1 MASSPQDRAVFS
13 ADLSSYFDSLRP
25 DELAWLVKLIDRFPI
40 PRAECAPD
48 LVHAVARLTKDVPW
62 WSELDEGR
70 RFGEMAQQLAQRA
83 EAKSGPARLTRKDI
97 EADYGGPFLLTQALL
112 EPAGDTASGP
122 VEMLRASLLA
132 CRWQWFGTSEEHKT
146 ATAALGAAIRGI
158 GSGRIG
164 PRLLQRLGRATTLEE
179 FLQAATGLKTS
190 GVESLE
196 VAWQNAFEPGL
207 TKLGQLSWA
216 PPVGPAVPK
225 PEPPTPGP
233 ADPQPPIAPGPVEPG
248 PPNKSPGPKPRGAK
262 GKGSVPPGED
272 ELIEKLQRSIRRG
285 KGPRPPGA
293 PEPMV
298 GEPVEEVTRSVLV
311 SSLPEAPPHKDAND
325 VLTHQ
330 VRQAIWNTNY
340 LLLPHHPDVLLL
352 ADYRRVV
359 GAVLGLLQK
368 EALASDLKAGAA
380 GLLFQALAGR
390 TPRSLK
396 ALSVRPDGKAAHDP
410 LQMNLLLKEGA
421 LRLSCF
427 WQVPGPDYEPS
438 QFHPDADQEDCV
450 EAVRQDFLLML
461 APAFRDALNRHADA
475 LRSLVAQP
483 VNKIES
489 LLREAAAEVRE
500 AEGVAFTI
508 GQLRASFSAHLYEL
522 CRDTAATQLICADT
536 LGQSMA
542 PLSYYAPRAKALAQ
556 YHWSFQQSLLGTS
569 EASPKYPLR
578 EDRVGSRLL
587 VRKSKAQAMARAPSR
602 VLHYG
607 LSKLVEERRLVEVH
621 HAMATQV
628 AGMLMAIATH
638 RPSESLV
645 KLTLG
650 DFLVG
655 KEAGAALFRDKVH
668 DAAHDPR
675 LVALPATVCRQL
687 EAYLDHLGGLAALE
701 PRAKAKVS
709 DILKGKSPLLMGLS
723 ERGVLQELDFKSL
736 KALMPSEWQVL
747 PMNWGRHWM
756 RTHAVE
762 EGLPPELV
770 SMQLG
775 HLEAVGYPFS
785 GFSPTEPWRFVEA
798 VGPGWETLA
807 RRQGW
812 QVVRGLPGTA
822 PAGLTAHTPLKSWA
836 TTIKE
841 HQAAQRAEAK
851 LWRDAMKA
859 KLRNYREEAEQFVL
873 AHPELIRAGIAE
885 RYQDRR
891 SELERHELTRADFER
906 IRDEVYEAAGDDL
919 ALAIARANAVCHV
932 AKVVNHRTRQLPETP
947 GKVFNLRRPLDNA
960 FFPGMMEA
968 VRQMEGLREHL
979 AELATQSPQSRR
991 EDMASACACA
1001 ALAMVLF
1008 GYCDSPEQILGAI
1021 ERRTQLQRSA
1031 VLQDTIL
1038 VPWGDKPHEV
1048 LALRGI
1054 AAIVLARLNWKRADD
1069 EMPAREDIEARLR
1082 EFLPAWALPGK
1093 SAKSGKS
1100 GNSDEPGKS
1109 GDAAPSILN
1118 LLCETAAVA
1127 HRYELSPAARRANA
1141 RVGGATPAHM
1151 REQLALLDGDPAG
1164 TVRRDWETSGSDSG
1178 PRGTPTPPE
1187 LRKGNARAQYNALC
1201 RLFPSDQKDTTLP
1214 ETGEVIA
1221 SADAVS
1227 DASRA
1232 KVVEELKV
1240 LLRIEE
1246 PERRLQ
1252 PVVRMLASWAL
1263 DLILRGTP
1271 KKDKPALVTVEG
1283 YLTRIGGPLVEIF
1296 GQSAMTDVDEAELE
1310 EAYLVTIECKASKT
1324 NLRQRTAAAIL
1335 LFHAFAEARFDLPDV
1350 DLSGVKL
1357 YLGDDPEA
1365 LADARLVLPQERD
1378 AILGRLEAA
1387 AKEAEGV
1394 RPLAEV
1400 RVLRQARQA
1409 MPLFAAGGLRRSEG
1423 LGIQF
1428 RDVAASEGQVRVRIR
1443 PNSSRRLK
1451 TVRGRRAITLPAQ
1464 ATAVEGMDLM
1474 QWVETERA
1482 RLKSSRLETAFVFT
1496 PADAPF
1502 DAKTRFE
1509 VADVCLS
1516 VVREV
1521 TGRPASRL
1529 HALRHLV
1536 AIEATTPVFLSEA
1549 DKKALEGSMRLA
1561 SVPTLR
1567 EVALPRDL
1575 LGQVVGLGHSD
1586 PRTTLTYY
1594 HHLAWLLRSRS
1605 EASLSARYA
1614 NRMTLAPLL
1623 GVSLHALDWAI
1634 KQRPGRDK
1642 VLAWLDVGADL
1653 REVPQAPMPPARP
1666 GAAVPA
1672 VEAGAGHWTARELAA
1687 LLDSVARVGSLEKA
1701 LVVHGAPASAATPL
1715 RLLFLPMERRLGRR
1729 LLEESGRR
1737 PDAGKS
1743 PRGRIRRVGVGA
1755 ALEVLWRWYDED
1767 GDGRR
1772 TMLVRLAESVYEF
1785 MRPADGD
1792 RIPLPEGKA
1801 DTLRE
1806 LLQQAG
1812 IDLRQIK
1819 SEPGA
1824 EGIEV
1829 IRILRRDSENEGSGE
1844 ENSPANPRADRYL
1857 GLVLKRALLIILAV
1871 SRCS

>member
-1 MASSPQDRAVFS
+1 MASSPQERPVFT
-13 ADLSSYFDSLRP
+13 AKLSNYFGFLQP
-25 DELAWLVKLIDRFPI
+25 DELAWLERLVDCFSV
-40 PRAECAPD
+40 PRTECARD
-48 LVHAVARLTKDVPW
+48 LVHAVARLTRNVPW
-62 WSELDEGR
+62 WGELDGGH
-70 RFGEMAQQLAQRA
+70 RFGEMAQQLVQRA
-83 EAKSGPARLTRKDI
+83 EAKSGPARLTREDIDKDYRK
-97 EADYGGPFLLTQALL
+97 DYLLTRTFMQ
-112 EPAGDTASGP
+112 PTDDSVSVP

-132 CRWQWFGTSEEHKT
+132 CRWQWFGSAEEHKT

-164 PRLLQRLGRATTLEE
+164 PRLFQRLGRATTLEE

-190 GVESLE
+190 GIESLE
-196 VAWQNAFEPGL
+196 VAWKNAFEPGL
-207 TKLGQLSWA
+207 TKLGQLSWTT
-216 PPVGPAVPK
+216 PVRPVVPS
-225 PEPPTPGP
+225 PEPSVPGP
-233 ADPQPPIAPGPVEPG
+233 AHPQPPVPPGPVEPG
-248 PPNKSPGPKPRGAK
+248 PPSKPSGPKPRGSK
-262 GKGSVPPGED
+262 GMGSVPPGED

-293 PEPMV
+293 PQPMV

-311 SSLPEAPPHKDAND
+311 SSLPEAPPHKDADD

-359 GAVLGLLQK
+359 EGVLGLLQK
-368 EALASDLKAGAA
+368 EGLAPDLRAGAV

-396 ALSVRPDGKAAHDP
+396 ALSVRADCKAAHDP
-410 LQMNLLLKEGA
+410 LQMDFLLKEGA

-427 WQVPGPDYEPS
+427 WQVPGPGFEPS

-450 EAVRQDFLLML
+450 EAVRQDFLIVL
-461 APAFRDALNRHADA
+461 APAFRDALTRHADA

-483 VNKIES
+483 VSKIEY
-489 LLREAAAEVRE
+489 LLREAAAEVGE

-556 YHWSFQQSLLGTS
+556 YHWTFQQSLLGTS
-569 EASPKYPLR
+569 EALTKYPLG

-587 VRKSKAQAMARAPSR
+587 VRKSKVQAMARAPSR
-602 VLHYG
+602 ILHYG
-607 LSKLVEERRLVEVH
+607 LSKLVEERRFVEVH
-621 HAMATQV
+621 QAMVTQV

-687 EAYLDHLGGLAALE
+687 EAYLDHLRGLAALE
-701 PRAKAKVS
+701 PRSKAKVS
-709 DILKGKSPLLMGLS
+709 EILKGKAPLLMGLS
-723 ERGVLQELDFKSL
+723 EKGVLQELEFKSL

-785 GFSPTEPWRFVEA
+785 GFSPTEPWRFVDVVA
-798 VGPGWETLA
+798 PGWETLA

-822 PAGLTAHTPLKSWA
+822 PDGLIDHTPLKSWA
-836 TTIKE
+836 TTIKD

-851 LWRDAMKA
+851 LWRNAMKA
-859 KLRNYREEAEQFVL
+859 KLRDYREEAERFVL
-873 AHPELIRAGIAE
+873 THPELISAGIVE
-885 RYQDRR
+885 RYEDRR
-891 SELERHELTRADFER
+891 SDLERHKFTRADFER
-906 IRDEVYEAAGDDL
+906 VRDEVYESAGDDL
-919 ALAIARANAVCHV
+919 ALAIARANAACHV

-968 VRQMEGLREHL
+968 VRQMEGLRDHL
-979 AELATQSPQSRR
+979 AELATQSPQSRW

-1048 LALRGI
+1048 IALRRI
-1054 AAIVLARLNWKRADD
+1054 AAIALARLNWKRADD
-1069 EMPAREDIEARLR
+1069 EMPAREDIEARVR
-1082 EFLPAWALPGK
+1082 ELLPAWALPGK
-1093 SAKSGKS
+1093 SAKSGKL
-1100 GNSDEPGKS
+1100 
-1109 GDAAPSILN
+1109 GDAGPPILD

-1127 HRYELSPAARRANA
+1127 YRYELSPAARRANA

-1178 PRGTPTPPE
+1178 PRGTPIPPE

-1201 RLFPSDQKDTTLP
+1201 RMFPSDKKDTRLP

-1232 KVVEELKV
+1232 KVVEELKA
-1240 LLRIEE
+1240 LLKIEE

-1263 DLILRGTP
+1263 HLILHGTP
-1271 KKDKPALVTVEG
+1271 KKDKPALVTVED

-1310 EAYLVTIECKASKT
+1310 EAYLVTVECKESKT

-1335 LFHAFAEARFDLPDV
+1335 LFHSFAEARFDLPDV

-1365 LADARLVLPQERD
+1365 LADARLVLPRERD

-1400 RVLRQARQA
+1400 RALRQARQA
-1409 MPLFAAGGLRRSEG
+1409 MPLFAAGGLRRGEG

-1428 RDVAASEGQVRVRIR
+1428 RDVAASEGHVRVRIR

-1451 TVRGRRAITLPAQ
+1451 TVRGRRVITLPAQ
-1464 ATAVEGMDLM
+1464 ATAVDGMGLD

-1502 DAKTRFE
+1502 DAKARFE

-1536 AIEATTPVFLSEA
+1536 ATEATTPVFLSEA
-1549 DKKALEGSMRLA
+1549 DKVALEGSLRLV

-1575 LGQVVGLGHSD
+1575 LGQVVGLGHAD

-1623 GVSLHALDWAI
+1623 GVSLHTLDWAI

-1653 REVPQAPMPPARP
+1653 REVPQAPTPPARP
-1666 GAAVPA
+1666 SAAVPA
-1672 VEAGAGHWTARELAA
+1672 AEAGAGHWTAREIGA

-1701 LVVHGAPASAATPL
+1701 LVVHGAPASAAAPL
-1715 RLLFLPMERRLGRR
+1715 RLLFLPLERRLGRR
-1729 LLEESGRR
+1729 LLEEAGRA
-1737 PDAGKS
+1737 PDTGES
-1743 PRGRIRRVGVGA
+1743 PRRRIRRVGAGE

-1767 GDGRR
+1767 SDGRR
-1772 TMLVRLAESVYEF
+1772 TTLVSLAESVCEF

-1792 RIPLPEGKA
+1792 RVPLPRGKA

-1812 IDLRQIK
+1812 IDLRHIT

-1824 EGIEV
+1824 EGLEV
-1829 IRILRRDSENEGSGE
+1829 IRILRRYSESQEAGEGCLAAKAGV
-1844 ENSPANPRADRYL
+1844 DRYL